1 MTSGLALSTW
11 ATKSSKTENLSGT
24 DLALR
29 CLCQDRAMSELQ
41 GFSHIAVGVSDME
54 RALVFWR
61 DVMGM
66 GVDLDTIEE
75 VPGPGDGLRRRRGV
89 YLRWEQG
96 DRATFVVLDQQLSIE
111 PFGLP
116 AKLFQTGVHHVSFWV
131 KDVEP
136 FLRRAAERGFSA
148 GEPTQSDTV
157 AYGEAPGRQVQ
168 TAFVRDGD
176 GNWIQLDQRM
186 D

>member
-1 MTSGLALSTW
+1 MS
-11 ATKSSKTENLSGT
+11 
-24 DLALR
+24 DLR
-29 CLCQDRAMSELQ
+29 
-41 GFSHIAVGVSDME
+41 GFSHIAVGVSDMD

-61 DVMGM
+61 DVMTM

-75 VPGPGDGLRRRRGV
+75 VPGPGGDTRRRRAV

-96 DRATFVVLDQQLSIE
+96 YHATFVVLDQQLSIE

-131 KDVEP
+131 DDVDP
-136 FLRRAAERGFSA
+136 FLERAGKRGFSA
-148 GEPTQSDTV
+148 GEPSVSDTV
-157 AYGEAPGRQVQ
+157 AYGEAPGRQVR

-176 GNWIQLDQRM
+176 GNWVQLDQRM
-186 D
+186 DGES